1 MAATKK
7 KPQPK
12 EKITADN
19 YDAKAGRMSNTER
32 DKKQKDALGLFIRG
46 YSLQSISEMENIK
59 VGVPTL
65 SRWAKDH
72 NWEEQKQ
79 LQNISP
85 AEIKAM
91 ILKNVAAIKQ
101 GKEMPYKPDDISK
114 LAAAWERMD
123 DNKKKAVYSME
134 SFDQFMDWFMDKCAK
149 TRVIK
154 KREANLELLK
164 VVRELQ
170 DEYIATLL

>member
-1 MAATKK
+1 MAHIKKTK
-7 KPQPK
+7 QI
-12 EKITADN
+12 ITSDN
-19 YDAKAGRMSNTER
+19 YDLSKPGRMSNADR
-32 DKKQKDALGLFIRG
+32 DKKQKDALGLFVRG

-72 NWEEQKQ
+72 NWEEQKE

-85 AEIKAM
+85 SEIKAM
-91 ILKNVAAIKQ
+91 ILKNVAAIKL

-123 DNKKKAVYSME
+123 DSKKRAVYSME
-134 SFDQFMDWFMDKCAK
+134 SFDQFMDWFMDKCARSK
-149 TRVIK
+149 AK
-154 KREANLELLK
+154 KRETDLELLK
-164 VVRELQ
+164 IVRTLQ